1 MKVLFPTI
9 FEKFS
14 FGILRE
20 LIKFKKAGLKEIVFL
35 YVIEPEKVIVPKT
48 GELLKSEIEKEKK
61 KAEEGFK
68 KWKLL
73 LEEYGI
79 EASYHVKMGKAV
91 EKILET
97 AIEENVDLVILG
109 HRKRRS
115 FFGILFSSLGST
127 ALTFI
132 KVTAFPVL
140 VFPSTFKELE
150 KVNIFE
156 NIIVATDLSKNSFRT
171 LEYILKFQPLIDN
184 VTVVHVLKN
193 RDNISE
199 IEEKLKE
206 IVEHIKSTG
215 IKEATYEIIQND
227 EPADAI
233 LDLAQEKNATSIAMG
248 IIGTHEEKRMK
259 YNLFWFGSVAQK
271 VTDDADI
278 PVLLVP
284 PEREAKKIEELV
296 EDED

>member
-20 LIKFKKAGLKEIVFL
+20 LIKLRKAGLKEIVFL

-48 GELLKSEIEKEKK
+48 GELLKSELEKEKQ

-68 KWKLL
+68 KWQLL

-97 AIEENVDLVILG
+97 AIEENADLVILG

-140 VFPSTFKELE
+140 IFPSTFKEHE
-150 KVNIFE
+150 KVSIFE
-156 NIIVATDLSKNSFRT
+156 KIIIATDLSKNSFRMI
-171 LEYILKFQPLIDN
+171 EYILKFQPLIDGI
-184 VTVVHVLKN
+184 TVVHVLKN
-193 RDNISE
+193 GSESTE

-206 IVEHIKSTG
+206 ITDHIKSSG
-215 IKEATYEIIQND
+215 VKNVSYKILRND

-233 LDLAQEKNATSIAMG
+233 LNEAQNENATLIAMG

-284 PEREAKKIEELV
+284 PEREAKTIEELI
-296 EDED
+296 EDEE

>member
-20 LIKFKKAGLKEIVFL
+20 LIKLKKAGLKEIVFL

-48 GELLKSEIEKEKK
+48 GELLKSELEKEKK
-61 KAEEGFK
+61 KAEEGFR
-68 KWKLL
+68 KWQLL
-73 LEEYGI
+73 LEEHGI

-97 AIEENVDLVILG
+97 AIEENADLVILG

-140 VFPSTFKELE
+140 VFPSTFKEHE

-156 NIIVATDLSKNSFRT
+156 NILIATDLSKNSFRT
-171 LEYILKFQPLIDN
+171 IEYILKFQPLIDRA
-184 VTVVHVLKN
+184 TIIHVIKN
-193 RDNISE
+193 GEENPSIKEKLSE
-199 IEEKLKE
+199 IESHLK
-206 IVEHIKSTG
+206 SSG
-215 IKEATYEIIQND
+215 IKEVQYKILHND

-233 LDLAQEKNATSIAMG
+233 LDEAQNQNATSIAMG
-248 IIGTHEEKRMK
+248 IIGTHEEARMK

-296 EDED
+296 EEEE